1 MYRNLEDNVET
12 TIRDINPY
20 QNEYVLSGLEAGKK
34 YQICVGYVTDIN
46 MDDEVEMCDVIAT
59 AEEEKNI
66 LLFIIIGA
74 IAGLVL
80 IIILVLICILCCRRK
95 NQKKSRG
102 RKPRLDPEGQ
112 DNEGFYHDIYLNNHN
127 GHLARQ
133 INLKQEHFEKTKH
146 KKKGKER
153 SNLKNSKSESQS
165 DLMSTKSDATSVDS
179 SPTGAPSG
187 LPPNSGTR
195 YKYPD
200 IREIETV
207 FIQPPIS
214 TPDISEGEEEEEL
227 NNTLPK
233 FKKIKRADAEK
244 ISAMITRD
252 S

>member
-1 MYRNLEDNVET
+1 MYRNVDDNIET

-20 QNEYVLSGLEAGKK
+20 QNEYVLSGLEAGRK

-46 MDDEVEMCDVIAT
+46 MDDEVEMCDVIST
-59 AEEEKNI
+59 ADKEKNI

-74 IAGLVL
+74 IAVLVV
-80 IIILVLICILCCRRK
+80 IIILVLICVLCCRRRSQK
-95 NQKKSRG
+95 NSQK
-102 RKPRLDPEGQ
+102 KPRLDPEGQ

-133 INLKQEHFEKTKH
+133 INLKQEHFEKTNKH
-146 KKKGKER
+146 KKKGKDKN
-153 SNLKNSKSESQS
+153 NLKKSKSESQS

-179 SPTGAPSG
+179 SPTGAPTG

-207 FIQPPIS
+207 FIHPPVS
-214 TPDISEGEEEEEL
+214 TPDISEGEEEEL
-227 NNTLPK
+227 NSTLPK